1 MAISS
6 RKLRKPCLV
15 SDLLLVATLL
25 ASTLQLVAQIPG
37 EMVAAPADSSEKP
50 VLFWQKKGVQIAA
63 APSLLGV
70 ATYATWGERKQIR
83 QLRNR
88 YIPSFRNHYDDYTQ
102 YVSGLSVFALNA
114 AGVEGK
120 HTMGRALVSYTFSMA
135 IMGVLVNS
143 IKYTARVPRP
153 SGDERNSF
161 PSGHTANSFM
171 NAAFLNKEYGQYRHP
186 MYGVM
191 GYTLA
196 TATAVGRQLNNRHWI
211 SDVLAGAGIG
221 ILSTQLGYMIAD
233 RIYRDKGEHRP
244 LRFDPFPQNKNPS
257 FIDLRLGMAVPLGG
271 DLRGPKD
278 DIPARI
284 GFNMGLEGAWFLSPN
299 IGVGAEYAFT
309 SFPMDDNSLHKQ
321 VPKPAISSDMYVQP
335 MGVRYLHIGPFFSVP
350 LTRNWFVTGKL
361 AAGAAAA
368 AKGNIMLK
376 LRDDL
381 VDVFNR
387 QDIPFAKYKPHRAFS
402 WSAGAGIQKRVAR
415 NVALKYYTTYFHSR
429 HRFDVESLDTADEQ
443 GNISYQWERASKSRF
458 NHLGMGMAVTAFL
471 W

>member
-1 MAISS
+1 MAILT

-15 SDLLLVATLL
+15 SVLLPATLL
-25 ASTLQLVAQIPG
+25 TGTLKPLAQIPG
-37 EMVAAPADSSEKP
+37 EMVAASADSSREP
-50 VLFWQKKGVQIAA
+50 VLFWQKKSVQIAA
-63 APSLLGV
+63 APALFGV

-102 YVSGLSVFALNA
+102 YIPGISVFALNA

-120 HTMGRALVSYTFSMA
+120 HTVGRALVSYTFSMA

-321 VPKPAISSDMYVQP
+321 VRKPAISSDMYVQP

-415 NVALKYYTTYFHSR
+415 NVALKYYTTYFHSC